1 MLGTREQR
9 MAELESSYPVWERKS
24 IWGRFLRCAQSNA
37 RKEFLVTPDCR
48 MTYGDVC
55 DKALCVAAGLE
66 SLGVREGSAV
76 IVHMR
81 NRVEFIIAALALARL
96 GAVKVLAN
104 SSAAESEI
112 ELIVEKTGAIA
123 LVTDARLSLGTAAH
137 CPLER
142 AVIVAGGAV
151 SGLPETLWDA
161 LFDEGRIGD
170 LDSADAGSVSDIM
183 FTSGST
189 GMPKCVPLTHDQLQR
204 SAFSNALNRGFEQGR
219 IILPLVP
226 FCHCFGY
233 VEAFLS
239 ALFVGGTLVFSDG
252 RLTPEAFVDVA
263 LREHVNDVLAMPYT
277 MAAIADYLDSAPAS
291 FPELHA
297 AYCAGERT
305 GQALYERVGRLLGIC
320 DIVNGYGMTEICGA
334 AMQSVPGDSAA
345 TVSSRV
351 GRIMPAGSAGA
362 SEYGGRLVEYRVMR
376 DDGTQAALG
385 EVGSIEVRGLTLTS
399 GYMHAPEANERDFI
413 EGGWFKTGDVGRF
426 DPDGYLELMGREKE
440 AYRINGENVSPAFV
454 ESIIEGFG
462 GIVRAMVLGVP
473 DERFGQVGCVFVQF
487 DRVSGEDFSAI
498 RSFCDTRLASF
509 QIPKYFIAM
518 DEGDWPRTESGKVRR
533 KALLDA
539 FESGEFVDRCVVQS
553 FKRKAR

>member
-9 MAELESSYPVWERKS
+9 MAELEASYPVWERIS
-24 IWGRFLRCAQSNA
+24 IWERFFRCAQRNA
-37 RKEFLVTPDCR
+37 QRDFLVTPNCR

-55 DKALCVAAGLE
+55 DKALRVAAGLE
-66 SLGVREGSAV
+66 SLGVREGAAV

-81 NRVEFIIAALALARL
+81 NRAEFIVATLALARL

-112 ELIVEKTGAIA
+112 ELIAEKTRAFA
-123 LVTDARLSLGTAAH
+123 LITDTRLSLDAGTR

-142 AVIVAGGAV
+142 AVVVAGGAV
-151 SGLPETLWDA
+151 SGLPETPWDA
-161 LFDEGRIGD
+161 LLVAPRIEAESGV
-170 LDSADAGSVSDIM
+170 DACFVSDIM
-183 FTSGST
+183 LTSGST

-219 IILPLVP
+219 IIFLLVS

-239 ALFVGGTLVFSDG
+239 ALFVGATLVFSQG
-252 RLTPEAFVDVA
+252 RLSPEDFVGIA

-277 MAAIADYLDSAPAS
+277 MAAIADYLDSSPTL
-291 FPELHA
+291 FPSLHA

-305 GQALYERVGRLLGIC
+305 GQALYERVGRALGIC

-334 AMQSVPGDSAA
+334 AMQSIPGDSAA
-345 TVSSRV
+345 TVGSRV
-351 GRIMPAGSAGA
+351 GRIMPAGSAGMP
-362 SEYGGRLVEYRVMR
+362 EYDGHLVEYRVVR
-376 DDGTQAALG
+376 DGGG
-385 EVGSIEVRGLTLTS
+385 EARPGEAGLLEVRGLTLTS

-426 DPDGYLELMGREKE
+426 DGEGYLELMGRKKE

-454 ESIIEGFG
+454 EGIIEGFA
-462 GIVRAMVLGVP
+462 GIVRAMVVGVS
-473 DERFGQVGCVFVQF
+473 DVRFGQVGCAFVQF
-487 DRVSGEDFSAI
+487 ERGSAEDFAAL
-498 RSFCDTRLASF
+498 RSFCDARLAAF

-518 DEGDWPRTESGKVRR
+518 DEEDWPRTESGKVKR
-533 KALLDA
+533 AVLADA
-539 FESGEFVDRCVVQS
+539 FDSGKFADRCVVQS
-553 FKRKAR
+553 FKRKVR